1 MYFSLIF
8 DIMIVI
14 DTKISQHFLSQLVNK
29 QLDAIFAENPSVANK
44 VSIVLQRE
52 GDVAIALYENDII
65 LKAPL
70 KIHVSKGEGLFTA
83 EAHGKLIID
92 IAVELN
98 IDDQLRSSTK
108 TTIRSHEW
116 VDKPILD
123 IGAFEISIEKLTD
136 LGLRFYEPS
145 ITGAIDSKLK
155 PLLNFNQIID
165 DNLVKAQQMTKSN
178 LPKGINVNVIPK
190 GFLLENFNT
199 DAGNINIKA
208 GLDPIVQITS
218 EPEKTKIKKTFR
230 WVETIDQNSLGFI
243 HFEIDYR
250 TLEQIIKDGVK
261 NQDFGGKKVEVTSI
275 NFTVADGRLVVNAD
289 ITKPIGA
296 HVVIKAEPLFN
307 EHEGVIYLS
316 KFDLD
321 IKPSSFIYKIGAP
334 LFTGLVENQIEEFFP
349 LNINTLISN
358 SLKEYLPSEWKEG
371 PISGNLTYKSVKLS
385 ELGFESDRVTG
396 MLSYENLNAFIN
408 VG

>member
-1 MYFSLIF
+1 
-8 DIMIVI
+8 
-14 DTKISQHFLSQLVNK
+14 
-29 QLDAIFAENPSVANK
+29 
-44 VSIVLQRE
+44 
-52 GDVAIALYENDII
+52 
-65 LKAPL
+65 
-70 KIHVSKGEGLFTA
+70 
-83 EAHGKLIID
+83 
-92 IAVELN
+92 
-98 IDDQLRSSTK
+98 
-108 TTIRSHEW
+108 
-116 VDKPILD
+116 
-123 IGAFEISIEKLTD
+123 
-136 LGLRFYEPS
+136 
-145 ITGAIDSKLK
+145 
-155 PLLNFNQIID
+155 
-165 DNLVKAQQMTKSN
+165 
-178 LPKGINVNVIPK
+178 
-190 GFLLENFNT
+190 LENFNT

-349 LNINTLISN
+349 LNINTVISN

-396 MLSYENLNAFIN
+396 MLSYENLNVFIN